1 MLIRFSLTQYIQNI
15 ISFNMQSVRKLL
27 KYLHC
32 FLKSSMNFILIAT
45 SQIGR
50 LSGSYMLLVSLNY
63 LELLEDLKF

>member
-1 MLIRFSLTQYIQNI
+1 MLIRFSLTQCIQNI
-15 ISFNMQSVRKLL
+15 ISFNMQSVKKLL
-27 KYLHC
+27 KYLHY

-50 LSGSYMLLVSLNY
+50 LSGFYMLLVSLNY